1 LADESFF
8 KHETAIVE
16 SSSVGA
22 GTRIWA
28 FAHILPGAVIGAAC
42 NICDQAFIE
51 NDVRIGDRVT
61 IKCGV
66 QVWDGI
72 TLEDDVFVGPN
83 ATFSNDPFPRSG
95 KHPARYTRTVVKRG
109 ASIGANATILPGL
122 TIGQKA
128 MVGAGAVVTSDVPPL
143 AIVTGNPARIVGYD
157 GAGSVSSGGVPAV
170 PDEVGST
177 PSRVA
182 GVTLHRLPYVN
193 DLRGNL
199 SFGEVANQIP
209 FEVKRY
215 FLVYNVAS
223 KEIRGEHAHRS
234 LHQFLIC
241 VHGRCHVVADDGTN
255 RQEFV
260 LDSPTIGIHLP
271 PMVWAVQ
278 YKYTE
283 DAVMLVLASDRYD
296 PASYIRDYSEFL
308 GLVKASQ

>member
-1 LADESFF
+1 LADRGFYQ
-8 KHETAIVE
+8 HETALVE
-16 SSSVGA
+16 TTAVGA

-28 FAHILPGAVIGAAC
+28 FVHILPGAVIGADC
-42 NICDQAFIE
+42 NICDQTFLE
-51 NDVRIGDRVT
+51 NDVRLGDRVT

-95 KHPARYTRTVVKRG
+95 QHPERYARTLVRRG

-122 TIGQKA
+122 TIGEKA
-128 MVGAGAVVTSDVPPL
+128 MVGAGAVVTSDVPPM
-143 AIVTGNPARIVGYD
+143 AIVAGNPARIVGYD
-157 GAGSVSSGGVPAV
+157 GAGSLTAGATSTTPA
-170 PDEVGST
+170 EVG
-177 PSRVA
+177 PSATRVA
-182 GVTLHRLPYVN
+182 GVTLHRLPHVH

-199 SFGEVANQIP
+199 SFGEIGNPIP

-215 FLVYNVAS
+215 FLVYSVAS

-260 LDSPTIGIHLP
+260 LDSPTIGLHLP
-271 PMVWAVQ
+271 PMVWGIQ
-278 YKYTE
+278 YKYSE
-283 DAVMLVLASDRYD
+283 DAVMLVLASNKYD
-296 PASYIRDYSEFL
+296 PGSYIRNYSEFRE
-308 GLVKASQ
+308 LVKAAR

>member
-1 LADESFF
+1 LADTGFYQ
-8 KHETAIVE
+8 HETAIVE
-16 SSSVGA
+16 SASIGA

-28 FAHILPGAVIGAAC
+28 YAHVLPGAVIGASC
-42 NICDQAFIE
+42 NICDQTFIE
-51 NDVRIGDRVT
+51 NDVRLGDRVT
-61 IKCGV
+61 LKCGV

-83 ATFSNDPFPRSG
+83 ATFSNDAFPRSG
-95 KHPARYTRTVVKRG
+95 HHPEQYARTLVKRG

-122 TIGQKA
+122 TIGERA
-128 MVGAGAVVTSDVPPL
+128 MIGAGAVVTSDVPPM

-157 GAGSVSSGGVPAV
+157 GAGSISAGTTSMAPMEIGGSA
-170 PDEVGST
+170 T
-177 PSRVA
+177 RVA
-182 GVTLHRLPYVN
+182 GVTLHRLPFVN

-199 SFGEVANQIP
+199 SFGEIGDQVP

-215 FLVYNVAS
+215 FLVYSVAS

-241 VHGRCHVVADDGTN
+241 VHGRCHVVADDGDN

-271 PMVWAVQ
+271 PMVWGIQ
-278 YKYTE
+278 YKYSE
-283 DAVMLVLASDRYD
+283 DAVLLVLASDKYD

-308 GLVKASQ
+308 ELVK